1 MQSAAS
7 VYIATRAGGGGEGGG
22 QGGGAAD
29 SAAEADASEVH
40 RCVGVTLE
48 CIGWLS
54 KGCAKMCSAQSG
66 LLQQALEIALG
77 VLAHLPLRL
86 QGRIAGASPGMLT
99 YAHVCSRMR
108 TYAHVCSRILTY
120 ADASPGMLTY
130 ADVC

>member
-7 VYIATRAGGGGEGGG
+7 VYIAARAGAGAGAGGAGG
-22 QGGGAAD
+22 QGGGAD
-29 SAAEADASEVH
+29 SASEADASEVH

-54 KGCAKMCSAQSG
+54 KGCAKMCTAQSG

-86 QGRIAGASPGMLT
+86 QGRIAGASPGMLP
-99 YAHVCSRMR
+99 YAHVCSRM
-108 TYAHVCSRILTY
+108 
-120 ADASPGMLTY
+120 LTY